1 MVKTSLS
8 VQKVPCPPRHSGDL
22 SLALRQHVSLC
33 GVIPREHPCGTKM
46 HGRHG
51 DTGEVSGGM
60 ICKHGL
66 PNPLS
71 KKVNGEGWN
80 IYHWEFSKAARASVR
95 AASREAW
102 LWKPGC
108 WEGRTGG
115 LGETGAEGKS
125 LCRYLNN

>member
-71 KKVNGEGWN
+71 RKVKRVSVNAPEN
-80 IYHWEFSKAARASVR
+80 QKNLYFDWEK
-95 AASREAW
+95 
-102 LWKPGC
+102 
-108 WEGRTGG
+108 GG
-115 LGETGAEGKS
+115 GGKETKS
-125 LCRYLNN
+125 LLRH